1 MSRTILRWPVL
12 NWRLL
17 AGSLFASSNGE
28 RFDSWEALYR
38 SGLLARD
45 QGRFAEARQ
54 QLEAALSHSELS
66 MQDVRRAEIYC
77 SLAYVYQTLG
87 EQPKADFHYSAAQSI
102 IGNHPDLETSV
113 LATILSEIGLYRLD
127 QRAFQASQKAFGDQ
141 DLTTAMARAR
151 LSRYYRDAGNLA
163 VAENLL
169 NRAIEV
175 YEKAR
180 PSRSVDWLMAATAG
194 RAPLPSS
201 DLDPQM
207 PFGSPEMLLQAI
219 AVLLRSFVDRGDT
232 VQSRSG
238 S

>member
-1 MSRTILRWPVL
+1 MTTRLRRMPGARFSSVTDGSTPTAHWPQWPARRTRELREAVVSRTILRWPVL

-38 SGLLARD
+38 SGLLACD

-102 IGNHPDLETSV
+102 IGNHTELETSV
-113 LATILSEIGLYRLD
+113 LATILSEIGLYRL
-127 QRAFQASQKAFGDQ
+127 
-141 DLTTAMARAR
+141 
-151 LSRYYRDAGNLA
+151 
-163 VAENLL
+163 E
-169 NRAIEV
+169 
-175 YEKAR
+175 
-180 PSRSVDWLMAATAG
+180 
-194 RAPLPSS
+194 
-201 DLDPQM
+201 
-207 PFGSPEMLLQAI
+207 
-219 AVLLRSFVDRGDT
+219 
-232 VQSRSG
+232 
-238 S
+238 